1 LIKSDTANRYKVSGN
16 LPLNLPLCLAPGLS
30 MRFNHSG
37 NIIACCFNRKYILGK
52 YPERSINEIWFG
64 EKVEQLRNAIYNN
77 DLSKGCQDCE
87 RYIINENFDAA
98 GSRQYDYLQ
107 EQSQNKNY
115 PTMFDFELDSVCNF
129 ECIMCSGEYS
139 TAIRVN
145 REKQKPY
152 FSPYDENFVEQLK
165 EFIPHLSEARFI
177 GGEPFLIK
185 IYYRIWDEIINL
197 NPKMVI
203 NVLTN
208 ASVLNDRVMKMIEKG
223 NFKIS
228 VSIDSIIKSTYEKIR
243 GNADYESVMKNVRY
257 FKDMMDK
264 NGHVMNFNVCA
275 MRQNQ
280 SEIPDYFRYCNEHN
294 IKVVLHTVDFPNH
307 CSLWNLSSTELKKIF
322 GFYENQSFQKNTQI
336 EKDNSATFYSLV
348 NQIKA
353 WIVEAERREHLPSI
367 TYEKMLE
374 ILFHKIEVMVKEDNN
389 GLKVDDYIVFLQQ
402 LLNKFSVDDRKIIV
416 RFLEKLP
423 VHLLVSELNISSEER
438 MTERFKTI
446 VSNKET

>member
-1 LIKSDTANRYKVSGN
+1 MIKQEIANKYKTSGN
-16 LPLNLPLCLAPGLS
+16 LPLSLPLCLAPKLS

-52 YPERSINEIWFG
+52 YPERTISEIWFG
-64 EKVEQLRNAIYNN
+64 EKAEQLRKAVFVN
-77 DLSKGCQDCE
+77 DLSKGCQDCD
-87 RYIINENFDAA
+87 RYISAENFDAA
-98 GSRQYDYLQ
+98 GSRQYDYLKEHLQ
-107 EQSQNKNY
+107 KSKY
-115 PTMFDFELDSVCNF
+115 PTMLDFELDSICNF

-197 NPKMVI
+197 KPQTVI

-228 VSIDSIIKSTYEKIR
+228 VSIDSIIKETYEKIR
-243 GNADYESVMKNVRY
+243 VNADYESVMKNVSY
-257 FKDMMDK
+257 FKNMMD
-264 NGHVMNFNVCA
+264 NSGHVMNFNVCA

-280 SEIPDYFRYCNEHN
+280 AEMPDYFRYCNDHN

-307 CSLWNLSSTELKKIF
+307 CSLWNLPSTELKTILS
-322 GFYENQSFQKNTQI
+322 FYEKQNFQGNTQI
-336 EKDNSATFYSLV
+336 EKDNAATFHSLV

-353 WIVEAERREHLPSI
+353 WIVEAEKREHLPSNV
-367 TYEKMLE
+367 YEIMLE
-374 ILFHKIEVMVKEDNN
+374 ALFDRIEVMVKEDKI
-389 GLKVDDYIVFLQQ
+389 GLKVADYIAFLQQ
-402 LLNKFSVDDRKIIV
+402 LLSKFNQDDRKIIV
-416 RFLEKLP
+416 KFLEKLP

-438 MTERFKTI
+438 MTERFKI
-446 VSNKET
+446 IAANKET